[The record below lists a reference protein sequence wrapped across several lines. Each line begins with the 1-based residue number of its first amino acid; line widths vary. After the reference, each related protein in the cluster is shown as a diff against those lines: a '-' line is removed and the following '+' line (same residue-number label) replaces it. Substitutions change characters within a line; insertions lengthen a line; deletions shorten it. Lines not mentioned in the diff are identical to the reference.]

1 MIKPI
6 MSVARTGVPVF
17 SKIDLEELG
26 EAYVRD
32 FQPSM
37 FSGEE
42 PLQAESFATNYLKL
56 DLEYQ
61 WLSNNGCYLGVAILG
76 DRQAVVLYNPETDR
90 PFRREYPLGTVLL
103 DVSLQELS
111 RDGTMR
117 FTLLH
122 ECAHQ
127 VLHRA
132 YYQRCLDAIACRS
145 VVINGEIRDPEKAW
159 TDADWMEWQAN
170 YLASCLLM
178 PLSAVRAC
186 IRENEMDECYQYRI
200 GRGMIESTAFKMMA
214 MELAPVFRVSEK
226 AAGSR
231 LRGLGLGRQTAEPV

>member
-6 MSVARTGVPVF
+6 MSVSRTGVPVF

-32 FQPSM
+32 YQPSM

-42 PLQAESFATNYLKL
+42 PFQAERFATEYLKL
-56 DLEYQ
+56 EVEYQ
-61 WLSNNGCYLGVAILG
+61 WLSNNGCYLGAAVLGEGQEVILY
-76 DRQAVVLYNPETDR
+76 DPDIDR

-103 DVSLQELS
+103 DASLQELS
-111 RDGTMR
+111 REGIMR

-127 VLHRA
+127 VLHRSC
-132 YYQRCLDAIACRS
+132 YQSCPDAVACRS
-145 VVINGEIRDPEKAW
+145 AVLNGEIRDPEKAW
-159 TDADWMEWQAN
+159 TDGDWMEWQAN

-178 PLSAVRAC
+178 PISAVRAC
-186 IRENEMDECYQYRI
+186 IRENGLDEYYQYRVN
-200 GRGMIESTAFKMMA
+200 RGMLESNAFRMA
-214 MELAPVFRVSEK
+214 AFELAPMFRVSDK
-226 AAGSR
+226 AAESR
-231 LRGLGLGRQTAEPV
+231 LRALGFGKG

>member
-6 MSVARTGVPVF
+6 MSVSPGVPVF

-37 FSGEE
+37 FAGDE
-42 PLQAESFATNYLKL
+42 PFQAESFATSYLKL
-56 DLEYQ
+56 EVEYQ

-103 DVSLQELS
+103 DASLQELS
-111 RDGTMR
+111 RDGAMR

-122 ECAHQ
+122 ESAHQ

-132 YYQRCLDAIACRS
+132 YYQSCPEAVACRS
-145 VVINGEIRDPEKAW
+145 AVMNGEIRDPEKVW

-186 IRENEMDECYQYRI
+186 IQENELNEYYQYRI
-200 GRGMIESTAFKMMA
+200 KRGMLETAALRMA
-214 MELAPVFRVSEK
+214 AFELAPMFRVSEA

-231 LRGLGLGRQTAEPV
+231 LRALGFGKG